1 MTAAS
6 EPLPIMLGVD
16 AAEPAD
22 AALAWA
28 IDEAARRGVRLHLVH
43 AVLPV
48 THRVRGVEE
57 TAHHK
62 ALRQLGDEAL
72 DKATAR
78 AHERQPGLE
87 VTTFITDGNPA
98 QVLVRRSAHA
108 RLVVLGSRRLGRL
121 GEVLSAV
128 STTVPVSAHAAC
140 PVAVVPEA
148 GRTEE
153 EPPYLVVGVDASRSA
168 DAALDHALEAAASR
182 GASVRAVWVWQRRLP
197 GLFDE
202 DAALEACHRQLHE
215 ATAGRS
221 SAYRDVPL
229 SHAVLRGHPVE
240 ALAEA
245 SEHALAVIVGR
256 RGREGFTG
264 MRLGSVPHGLL
275 HRATCPVITVPPPAG
290 EGI

>member
-1 MTAAS
+1 
-6 EPLPIMLGVD
+6 
-16 AAEPAD
+16 
-22 AALAWA
+22 
-28 IDEAARRGVRLHLVH
+28 
-43 AVLPV
+43 
-48 THRVRGVEE
+48 
-57 TAHHK
+57 
-62 ALRQLGDEAL
+62 
-72 DKATAR
+72 
-78 AHERQPGLE
+78 
-87 VTTFITDGNPA
+87 
-98 QVLVRRSAHA
+98 
-108 RLVVLGSRRLGRL
+108 VV
-121 GEVLSAV
+121 
-128 STTVPVSAHAAC
+128 
-140 PVAVVPEA
+140 VVPEA

-168 DAALDHALEAAASR
+168 DAALDHALEAAASQ

-215 ATAGRS
+215 ATAARS

-245 SEHALAVIVGR
+245 SEHALAVVVGR

-275 HRATCPVITVPPPAG
+275 HRAACPVITVPPPAD